1 MSVLRKYYLKD
12 DGIFPNNK
20 LPVLYYPNILS
31 LPPLFAA
38 TFIRN
43 LFHRNGWS
51 NAWRSGIY
59 TFHHYHSNT
68 HEVMGVYKGET
79 TLLLGGE
86 QGIRL
91 VVKRGDV
98 LIIPAGVAH
107 RNLGG
112 ESDVKCVGAYPNG
125 LQYDMRYGKTE
136 DRPAADITIENIPKP
151 EKDPVLGKKS
161 SSLID
166 NWQV

>member
-1 MSVLRKYYLKD
+1 MSLLRKYYLKD
-12 DGIFPNNK
+12 DGIFPNSK
-20 LPVLYYPNILS
+20 LPVLCYPNILS

-38 TFIRN
+38 ASIRK
-43 LFHRNGWS
+43 LFRWNGWS
-51 NAWRSGIY
+51 NAWKNGIY

-86 QGIRL
+86 HGIRL
-91 VVKRGDV
+91 VIKRGDV

-125 LQYDMRYGKTE
+125 IQYDMRYGKTE
-136 DRPAADITIENIPKP
+136 DRPAADLTIENIPKP
-151 EKDPVLGKKS
+151 EKDPVMGKKGG
-161 SSLID
+161 SLID
-166 NWQV
+166 NWHV

>member
-12 DGIFPNNK
+12 DGIFPNSK
-20 LPVLYYPNILS
+20 LPVLYYPAILS
-31 LPPLFAA
+31 LPPVFSA

-43 LFHRNGWS
+43 LFRRNGWS
-51 NAWRSGIY
+51 NAWKSGIY

-86 QGIRL
+86 HGIRL
-91 VVKRGDV
+91 VIKRGDV

-125 LQYDMRYGKTE
+125 IQYDMRYGKTE
-136 DRPAADITIENIPKP
+136 DRPAADLTIENIPKP
-151 EKDPVLGKKS
+151 EKDPVMGKKGG
-161 SSLID
+161 SLID
-166 NWQV
+166 NWHV